1 MINTKKGL
9 EVFNEATNMI
19 MFPPKGVR
27 LNQWPSFTD
36 TIGGLRPN
44 ELTIFCGA
52 TGSGKT
58 QWLANIAAQL
68 ITQGEKVFVAP
79 VETGYVDFAVRML
92 SILNKKDLN
101 TGESFEGK
109 DITPA
114 IEEHFQ
120 SLNDNIIF
128 STHDNRVDVLE
139 MVQTLKYMADV
150 EKVKVA
156 VLDNLNFFMKPA
168 GANNIILEYD
178 EAIHQFVMLAKE
190 VPMHIFLVMH
200 PKKSETGKL
209 KSEFDIKGSSTAV
222 QEASNVLLF
231 NRLDEEEIGTPL
243 GNAFTREL
251 VFKKLRKR
259 GFNIN
264 KKIHMHFRGAG
275 YYESK

>member
-1 MINTKKGL
+1 MINTKKGIA
-9 EVFNEATNMI
+9 VFNEATNMI
-19 MFPPKGVR
+19 MSPPKGVR
-27 LNQWPSFTD
+27 LEQWPEFTNL
-36 TIGGLRPN
+36 IGGLRPN

-52 TGSGKT
+52 TGAGKT
-58 QWLANIAAQL
+58 QWLSNIACQL
-68 ITQGEKVFVAP
+68 VVQGEKVFVAP

-101 TGESFEGK
+101 TGDAFHPRE
-109 DITPA
+109 ITPA
-114 IEEHFQ
+114 IEEHFEK
-120 SLNDNIIF
+120 LNDNVIF

-190 VPMHIFLVMH
+190 VPLHIFLVMH
-200 PKKSETGKL
+200 PKKSESGKL

-231 NRLDEEEIGTPL
+231 NRLDEDEVGTAI

-264 KKIHMHFRGAG
+264 KKLHMHFRGAG
-275 YYESK
+275 YVES